1 MAVRTFLAVIAA
13 ISLRL
18 ASNQALAAVPAA
30 SLSLPPRLLTNAA
43 QILDLS
49 ASQASL
55 DIPVQLHGVV
65 VDESAPREHAV
76 ILADESGGIYVFAA
90 TNLFAPFHRKDVLDI
105 KGVTSAGQFAPCVR
119 ATEVRKV
126 GWTNPPPPRPATY
139 QQLITGALDAQYIK
153 IRGVVRECWPARP
166 GDDTWR
172 IVLFAD
178 GGIIPVRVPLPQ
190 DPQVQVDAEVTIEA
204 VCLYEFNQ
212 RRQAISPVLQVTHG
226 VSIQVNKPAPS
237 NPYAAPIRSSASLLQ
252 YSHEIPYGHR
262 VHVRGVVTCSEP
274 GSLVWIRDES
284 SGLRIQTRQTDELHP
299 GDEIDVLGFPG
310 YGSSIP
316 ILEDAVYRKIGMLPS
331 PPPFAL
337 TNPLEAYDHQDDLVS
352 IKARLTEIQPVLN
365 GLVLNLMQSNTVFKA
380 VLNLSLNSR
389 QLPSWQP
396 GSWVR
401 VVGICDV
408 IYNSS
413 TPVMGIWHPQS
424 FQILLRSPADL
435 VVLEAP
441 SWWTATHLMF
451 LLSIFAGGS
460 LGVAGGVALLARRRL
475 NEQARRRTMAEAEF
489 AAILAERNRLA
500 REIHDTLAQGLAATS
515 VQLQLAKVHM
525 NGVAGPA
532 RQHLEVAE
540 ELVRNSLEEARNS
553 IWNMRPQVLET
564 SSLSGALKSI
574 LEKLSE
580 GVLRETHLD
589 VTGRERRLAAVI
601 ETNILRIGQEAIA
614 NAVNHAAAHTLHV
627 KLHFGEKDFSLIVSD
642 DGKGFDPNNPP
653 PSKGGFGLVG
663 MRERARALNG
673 KLTIHAAPNQG
684 TQVNLW
690 VPLAG

>member
-18 ASNQALAAVPAA
+18 ASNQALAAVPAE
-30 SLSLPPRLLTNAA
+30 LPALPAALLTNAT

-55 DIPVQLHGVV
+55 AIPVQLHGVV
-65 VDESAPREHAV
+65 VDVSAPREHAV
-76 ILADESGGIYVFAA
+76 ILADESGGVYVFAV
-90 TNLFAPFHRKDVLDI
+90 TNLFAPYHPKDVLDI

-119 ATEVRKV
+119 ATEVKKV
-126 GWTNPPPPRPATY
+126 GWTNLPPPCPATY

-153 IRGVVRECWPARP
+153 IRGVVRECWPAMP
-166 GDDTWR
+166 GNDTWR
-172 IVLFAD
+172 VVLSAD
-178 GGIIPVRVPLPQ
+178 GGIIPVRIPLPQ
-190 DPQVQVDAEVTIEA
+190 DPHVQVDAEVTIEA

-212 RRQAISPVLQVTHG
+212 RRQAISPVLQVPHG
-226 VSIQVNKPAPS
+226 VSIQVDKLAPS

-262 VHVRGVVTCSEP
+262 VHVRGVVTCSAP
-274 GSLVWIRDES
+274 GLVWIRDES

-316 ILEDAVYRKIGMLPS
+316 ILEDAVYRKIGTLPS
-331 PPPFAL
+331 PAPFAL
-337 TNPLEAYDHQDDLVS
+337 TNPLAAYDYQDDLVS

-365 GLVLNLMQSNTVFKA
+365 GLVLNLVQSNTVFKA
-380 VLNLSLNSR
+380 VLNVPFNSR
-389 QLPSWQP
+389 RLPSWQP
-396 GSWVR
+396 GSLVR

-408 IYNSS
+408 IYNTS

-435 VVLEAP
+435 AVLEAP

-451 LLSIFAGGS
+451 LLCIFAGGS
-460 LGVAGGVALLARRRL
+460 LGVAGGAVLLARRRL

-515 VQLQLAKVHM
+515 VQLQLAKVHL
-525 NGVAGPA
+525 NGVTGPA
-532 RQHLEVAE
+532 RQHLDVAE
-540 ELVRNSLEEARNS
+540 ELVRHSLEEARNS

-564 SSLSGALKSI
+564 RSLSGALNSI

-580 GVLRETHLD
+580 GILRETHLD
-589 VTGRERRLAAVI
+589 VTGQERRLAAII

-614 NAVNHAAAHTLHV
+614 NAVNHARANAIHV
-627 KLHFGEKDFSLIVSD
+627 KLHFGEKDFSLTVSD

-663 MRERARALNG
+663 MRERASALNG

-690 VPLAG
+690 VPLAGR